1 MSRTYRRKKG
11 QQCSLIGV
19 PGWIDETIEE
29 YNSPWLKKFHWDR
42 NKYTCHNKIKGY
54 QATALDENNVSHRIN
69 LGEVETQG
77 FELETTWAPVAGL
90 SLLYNIAFMDTL
102 EEFFLH
108 LCFLSN
114 QKLFSVTDNSSLSWV
129 ELSDY
134 K

>member
-54 QATALDENNVSHRIN
+54 LRWTGNRSSFRQELREAMKGERVEDFYPHKSMNKFKQA
-69 LGEVETQG
+69 
-77 FELETTWAPVAGL
+77 
-90 SLLYNIAFMDTL
+90 
-102 EEFFLH
+102 
-108 LCFLSN
+108 
-114 QKLFSVTDNSSLSWV
+114 SWV
-129 ELSDY
+129 L
-134 K
+134 